1 MIELLLADQNF
12 PFAVSLGVMV
22 VIALLEGVGAL
33 FGLAFSQ
40 LIDQLLPDFDAPEL
54 AGTLE
59 GAGDLD
65 MQTVGPTA
73 DLDNAPTPGPFVQF
87 LGWLTFGRVP
97 ALILLIVFLTA
108 FGLAGILLQQI
119 VHGIGNFYLPSWIAV
134 VPAFAVALPTLRA
147 IGLGLAKVM
156 PEDHTEAVSQ
166 ETFVGR
172 IATIVRGRATTG
184 APAEAKLTD
193 SFGMTHYVLI
203 EPDLA
208 DTFAAG
214 DEVLVVSRAGSVYRA
229 IRNTSPSLSK
239 Q

>member
-22 VIALLEGVGAL
+22 AIALLEGVGAM
-33 FGLAFSQ
+33 FGLALSQ
-40 LIDQLLPDFDAPEL
+40 VVDQLLPDFDAPEL
-54 AGTLE
+54 AGTPE

-65 MQTVGPTA
+65 LPSSGA
-73 DLDNAPTPGPFVQF
+73 DAAGDATSAGVFTQF

-119 VHGIGNFYLPSWIAV
+119 VSAIGNFYLPSWIAV
-134 VPAFAVALPTLRA
+134 VPAFAVSLPIVRGV
-147 IGLGLAKVM
+147 GLGLERVM
-156 PEDHTEAVSQ
+156 PKDHTEAVSQ

-172 IATIVRGRATTG
+172 IATIVRGRAG
-184 APAEAKLTD
+184 AGSPAEAKLTD

-203 EPDLA
+203 EPDVA
-208 DTFAAG
+208 DTFEAG
-214 DEVLVVSRAGSVYRA
+214 DEVLVVRRTGSVYRA
-229 IRNTSPSLSK
+229 IRNTSLSLSK
-239 Q
+239 R